1 MPAEIPHTS
10 SNSNMEGDWVDALY
24 QQLANNRADL
34 PVAIFPLITVLYI
47 AYLLYR
53 RFKKQAKNKS

>member
-1 MPAEIPHTS
+1 MA
-10 SNSNMEGDWVDALY
+10 GDWVDALY